1 MPFEVVVLGAS
12 GTYPIPLGAATGF
25 LLRSEGSS
33 VWVDAGTG
41 TFANLQR
48 HMDFFDLDAVVLSH
62 LHLDHFLDVY
72 PLYYA
77 IRHSPLTRGPIGLKI
92 FAPFGTDKH
101 LAKLPGSINRESFD
115 GYFEFAP
122 IGTGDKL
129 KIGPFD
135 FEFVRSRHPIET
147 LAMRVVSG
155 GRTLFYTAD
164 TATSDAVTRLASGAD
179 LLIAEASFQ
188 ELPEAEGIHMTA
200 EEAGEMA
207 AKAKVGRLVLTHLIP
222 GLDPAV
228 SLKQAASRFDG
239 EVSLATDNAVFV
251 V

>member
-1 MPFEVVVLGAS
+1 MSFDVVVLGAS
-12 GTYPIPLGAATGF
+12 GTYPTPLSAATGF
-25 LLRSEGSS
+25 LLRSEGSN

-48 HMDFFDLDAVVLSH
+48 HMDFFDLDAIVLSH

-77 IRHSPLTRGPIGLKI
+77 IRHSPRSKGPMGLKV
-92 FAPFGTDKH
+92 FAPFGTAKH

-115 GYFEFAP
+115 GYFEFHP
-122 IGTGDKL
+122 IVDGDKL
-129 KIGPFD
+129 TIGPFE

-147 LAMRVVSG
+147 LAMRVESG

-164 TATSDAVTRLASGAD
+164 TATSDAVTQLASGAD

-188 ELPEAEGIHMTA
+188 EPPKAQGIHMTG

-207 AKAKVGRLVLTHLIP
+207 TMAKVGRLVLTHVIP
-222 GLDPAV
+222 GLDPAI